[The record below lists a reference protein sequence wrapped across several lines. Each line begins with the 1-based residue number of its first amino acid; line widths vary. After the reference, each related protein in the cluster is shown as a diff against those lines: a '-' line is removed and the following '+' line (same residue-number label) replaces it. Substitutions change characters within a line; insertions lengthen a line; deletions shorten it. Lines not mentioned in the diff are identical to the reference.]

1 MVRKVLRPKGQS
13 VASILSLL
21 LLLVTLSTHAQMG
34 KLFDA
39 DKQMSSSFTTQIF
52 LDRDG
57 FIWVATRNGLN
68 RYDGYQFHILK
79 KETRRDLGMASNYV
93 NCMIQD
99 RNGLFYIGMYGA
111 LQTYDGQRFHD
122 VTTYDLSGQSM
133 PSYVTCFLQRRNGDI
148 LVGTS
153 AHGVL
158 RMTPEKPRSRKV
170 TVKERE
176 ARQLGGLLSDVKT
189 VHRMMEDRNGH
200 LWLVTESQG
209 LLCYDG
215 KKIKRY
221 FQGEDELAM
230 VRGVCE
236 DGEGRIYVATANAGM
251 FRLDGDVPVH
261 IDGTGSKHISTLYV
275 SHAGRILIGYDGLG
289 LAIYDSRTG
298 QVTDN
303 PYYSRDVD
311 LSTAKVY
318 SICEDRN
325 GNTWLGL
332 LQKGI
337 YMHPAKTTGFHY
349 MGYKLGARNVIG
361 SACVTSV
368 LMSSDTYNWIGTD
381 KDGLYCLDSK
391 GQVVKHFKQNFP
403 ATVLSMAEDHEGRI
417 WIGSY
422 KEGCGW
428 IDPQTQTYH
437 PHRLPQGPA
446 VSVFCVRT
454 DRRGRLWLAT
464 MGYGLLRLDP
474 ATGEV
479 KAYTQQ
485 GDAGNDR
492 KVNSLTNNYLSAV
505 EPSPDGRRIY
515 VATTMG
521 VCALDLETDSWLS
534 TFGGKNC
541 LKYGTAARIA
551 REFGGK
557 LYVGTNDGLLCY
569 DLKTRK
575 THMYAIES
583 GLADNGISS
592 IEQDHKG
599 NLWISTDHGLC
610 RLDPKTN
617 QTSNYFVDN
626 GLQSNEFSDGASFT
640 APNGQMLFGGLGGIT
655 WFKPEDIKERDWR
668 AEVKLTGFWVNG
680 EPVTPATMSGLWHVV
695 DTTVIAADRFVLA
708 SSDNSFALQLS
719 TLTYDNPEHI
729 VYRYRINREE
739 WVRMQPGVN
748 EITFSHMQPGNY
760 DFCVVAEQNGIDTP
774 ERCFRVV
781 IHAPWYRTPLA
792 YLAYLLAIAAVLWRY
807 LRIRRRK
814 EQDRLRLQEHIH
826 AEEMA
831 DAKLKFFM
839 NISHEIRTPMTLIV
853 TPLLSLIKQDDDPHR
868 RSIYETIRRNA
879 ERILGLINQMMDL
892 RKIDKG
898 QMQMHMCETELISF
912 IGDIH
917 MLFDQQAKA
926 KNIRFTYEHD
936 TQMLPVWI
944 DRQNFDKVIVNLLS
958 NAFKFTPTGGQ
969 IAMSV
974 THDARQ
980 VRIAIK
986 DTGEGIPE
994 DKLDRIFERFYQTPT
1009 MANDR
1014 KTGTGIGLDLTRS
1027 LVELHHGIIVAHNN
1041 KGGAGCEFVVT
1052 IPLGNEHLKPE
1063 EMLTDKQN
1071 VSHATSLMDDTLL
1084 VDHRDVAGELPKVGR
1099 RQRIVIV
1106 EDDSEIRDYLS
1117 AELSADYDVSTAD
1130 NGRTGLAEVLKLVPD
1145 LVISDIMMPEMDG
1158 NELCS
1163 KIKGNPAT
1171 NHIPVILLTAK
1182 SRDED
1187 QLEGL
1192 EMGADAYVMKPFNLD
1207 ILRRT
1212 IVNLIHTHQMLRL
1225 KYGRNDQLEEQ
1236 VDEVKMKSP
1245 DDQLLERVMKV
1256 INKNISNSDLS
1267 VDGIAEEVGIS
1278 RVHLHRKMKE
1288 LTGQTPHDFIR
1299 NIRLKQAANLLSS
1312 QNMNI
1317 TEVMYACG
1325 FNNAAS
1331 FSTIFKKFYGMS
1343 PREFMNATPH
1353 SDRGSENATP
1363 HSDRGSENTTPHSD
1377 H

>member
-1 MVRKVLRPKGQS
+1 MACCGWTLRP
-13 VASILSLL
+13 
-21 LLLVTLSTHAQMG
+21 
-34 KLFDA
+34 
-39 DKQMSSSFTTQIF
+39 
-52 LDRDG
+52 
-57 FIWVATRNGLN
+57 
-68 RYDGYQFHILK
+68 
-79 KETRRDLGMASNYV
+79 
-93 NCMIQD
+93 
-99 RNGLFYIGMYGA
+99 
-111 LQTYDGQRFHD
+111 
-122 VTTYDLSGQSM
+122 
-133 PSYVTCFLQRRNGDI
+133 
-148 LVGTS
+148 
-153 AHGVL
+153 
-158 RMTPEKPRSRKV
+158 
-170 TVKERE
+170 
-176 ARQLGGLLSDVKT
+176 
-189 VHRMMEDRNGH
+189 
-200 LWLVTESQG
+200 
-209 LLCYDG
+209 
-215 KKIKRY
+215 
-221 FQGEDELAM
+221 
-230 VRGVCE
+230 
-236 DGEGRIYVATANAGM
+236 
-251 FRLDGDVPVH
+251 
-261 IDGTGSKHISTLYV
+261 
-275 SHAGRILIGYDGLG
+275 
-289 LAIYDSRTG
+289 
-298 QVTDN
+298 
-303 PYYSRDVD
+303 
-311 LSTAKVY
+311 
-318 SICEDRN
+318 
-325 GNTWLGL
+325 
-332 LQKGI
+332 
-337 YMHPAKTTGFHY
+337 
-349 MGYKLGARNVIG
+349 
-361 SACVTSV
+361 
-368 LMSSDTYNWIGTD
+368 
-381 KDGLYCLDSK
+381 
-391 GQVVKHFKQNFP
+391 
-403 ATVLSMAEDHEGRI
+403 
-417 WIGSY
+417 
-422 KEGCGW
+422 
-428 IDPQTQTYH
+428 
-437 PHRLPQGPA
+437 
-446 VSVFCVRT
+446 
-454 DRRGRLWLAT
+454 
-464 MGYGLLRLDP
+464 
-474 ATGEV
+474 GEV

-485 GDAGNDR
+485 GDAGNNP
-492 KVNSLTNNYLSAV
+492 KVNSLTNNYISQVDL
-505 EPSPDGRRIY
+505 SPDGRRIY

-521 VCALDLETDSWLS
+521 VCALDLEKDSWLT

-541 LKYGTAARIA
+541 MNYGTPARVA

-569 DLKTRK
+569 DLKTHK
-575 THMYAIES
+575 THVHAMES

-592 IEQDHKG
+592 IEQDHQG

-610 RLDPKTN
+610 RLDPKTEK
-617 QTSNYFVDN
+617 TSNYFVDN

-640 APNGQMLFGGLGGIT
+640 APNGQMIFGGLGGIT
-655 WFKPEDIKERDWR
+655 WFKPQDIKERDWH

-680 EPVTPATMSGLWHVV
+680 EPVTPATMSGPWQVV
-695 DTTVIAADRFVLA
+695 DTTVIAANRFVLA

-729 VYRYRINREE
+729 VYRYRINREG

-774 ERCFRVV
+774 ERCFTVV

-792 YLAYLLAIAAVLWRY
+792 YIVYLLVIAAVLWRY
-807 LRIRRRK
+807 LRFRRRK

-853 TPLLSLIKQDDDPHR
+853 APLLSLIKQDDDPHR

-926 KNIRFTYEHD
+926 KTIRFTYEHD

-980 VRIAIK
+980 VHIAIK

-994 DKLDRIFERFYQTPT
+994 DKLDRIFDRFYQTPS

-1027 LVELHHGIIVAHNN
+1027 LVELHHGTIVAHNN
-1041 KGGAGCEFVVT
+1041 KDGAGCEFVVT
-1052 IPLGNEHLKPE
+1052 IPLGNQHLKPE
-1063 EMLTDKQN
+1063 EIITEKQD
-1071 VSHATSLMDDTLL
+1071 VSHAVSLIDEE
-1084 VDHRDVAGELPKVGR
+1084 VVSHPDVVGELPKVGR

-1106 EDDSEIRDYLS
+1106 EDDTEIRDYLA
-1117 AELSADYDVSTAD
+1117 AELSSDYDVSMAD
-1130 NGRTGLAEVLKLVPD
+1130 NGRAGLSEVLKLMPD

-1236 VDEVKMKSP
+1236 VDQVKMKSP
-1245 DDQLLERVMKV
+1245 DDQLLDRVMKV

-1299 NIRLKQAANLLSS
+1299 NIRLKQAAKLLSS

-1343 PREFMNATPH
+1343 PREYMNAKPH
-1353 SDRGSENATP
+1353 SDQRSEN
-1363 HSDRGSENTTPHSD
+1363 
-1377 H
+1377 